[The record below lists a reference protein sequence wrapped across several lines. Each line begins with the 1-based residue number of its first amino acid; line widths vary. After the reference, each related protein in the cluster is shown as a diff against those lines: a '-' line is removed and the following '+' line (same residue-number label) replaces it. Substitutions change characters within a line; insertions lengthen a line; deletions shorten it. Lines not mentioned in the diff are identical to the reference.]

1 MKPELPTKALGP
13 FQDLT
18 PYPPL
23 LSKERGNKR
32 GRRKRT
38 EFCTLWQSQTPIYS
52 YVCLCIFKWILA
64 TDLEKNPSDIKG
76 ISYSPF
82 ELKKEKDKMKERIS
96 LRELDL
102 SLGKR
107 TKLHRLLYKY
117 GPANG
122 TLLLLPIDQGLEH
135 GPVDFFDNP
144 DSVDPLFQLKLA
156 KEGGYSGIVF
166 HIGLAEKY
174 LKGSAG
180 EVPLILK
187 LNGKTNIPSD
197 KYTFSPQTASVED
210 AVRLGADAVGYTLYV
225 GSPAQGEDI
234 RQFFKIREDC
244 DKFGMPLIMWAYPRG
259 EAIEAK
265 GGRDSL
271 YAVDYAARVA
281 CELGAD
287 LVKLNL
293 PEYDEQKAKDLP
305 KPYDQ
310 MKFTA
315 QEGLEKVAKSAGR
328 TLVLVSGGSK
338 ISDED
343 LLDKVKAC
351 MEAGVT
357 GLIFGR
363 NMWQRK
369 FEDALKLTE
378 KIKRIMSEYS
388 V

>member
-1 MKPELPTKALGP
+1 M
-13 FQDLT
+13 
-18 PYPPL
+18 
-23 LSKERGNKR
+23 
-32 GRRKRT
+32 
-38 EFCTLWQSQTPIYS
+38 
-52 YVCLCIFKWILA
+52 
-64 TDLEKNPSDIKG
+64 
-76 ISYSPF
+76 
-82 ELKKEKDKMKERIS
+82 KEKMS
-96 LRELDL
+96 LRDLDL
-102 SLGKR
+102 NLGKR
-107 TKLHRLLYKY
+107 TRLCRLLYKY

-122 TLLLLPIDQGLEH
+122 RLLFLPIDQGLEH
-135 GPVDFFDNP
+135 GPVDFFPNP
-144 DSVDPLFQLKLA
+144 DSVDPSFQLKLA

-166 HIGLAEKY
+166 HIGLAQKY
-174 LKGSAG
+174 LKDFAG

-197 KYTFSPQTASVED
+197 RYAFSPQTASVED

-234 RQFFKIREDC
+234 RQFFEIREDC
-244 DKFGMPLIMWAYPRG
+244 DKFGMPLIIWAYPRG

-293 PEYDEQKAKDLP
+293 PEYDEKKAKDLP

-315 QEGLEKVAKSAGR
+315 QVGLEKVVKSAGR

-343 LLDKVKAC
+343 LLDKVKAS

-363 NMWQRK
+363 NMWQRE

>member
-1 MKPELPTKALGP
+1 MKPRPAL
-13 FQDLT
+13 
-18 PYPPL
+18 
-23 LSKERGNKR
+23 K
-32 GRRKRT
+32 
-38 EFCTLWQSQTPIYS
+38 
-52 YVCLCIFKWILA
+52 
-64 TDLEKNPSDIKG
+64 
-76 ISYSPF
+76 
-82 ELKKEKDKMKERIS
+82 
-96 LRELDL
+96 ELDL

-107 TKLHRLLYKY
+107 TRLHRLLYRN

-135 GPVDFFDNP
+135 GPVDFFANP
-144 DSVDPLFQLKLA
+144 DSEDPLFQLKLA
-156 KEGGYSGIVF
+156 KQGGYSGIVF
-166 HIGLAEKY
+166 HVGLAQKY
-174 LKGSAG
+174 MKEVAG
-180 EVPLILK
+180 EVPLVLK
-187 LNGKTNIPSD
+187 LNGKTNVPKD
-197 KYTFSPQTASVED
+197 DYAFSPQTASVED

-225 GSPAQGEDI
+225 GSPAQDEDI
-234 RQFFKIREDC
+234 RQFSEIREDC
-244 DKFGMPLIMWAYPRG
+244 EALGMPLIMWAYPRG

-287 LVKLNL
+287 VVKLNL
-293 PEYDEQKAKDLP
+293 PEYDDAKAKDLP

-310 MKFTA
+310 MKLTA
-315 QEGLEKVAKSAGR
+315 EEAMEKVVKSAGR

-343 LLDKVKAC
+343 LLDKVKIS

-363 NMWQRK
+363 NMWQRNLD
-369 FEDALKLTE
+369 EALMMSK
-378 KIKRIMSEYS
+378 KIKRIMSEYG